1 MNTFRSFTVI
11 TGLWRDF
18 QPAQQHT
25 LQNTITHCSLNH
37 ARTWKRRQHYS
48 ISPVGGDNQPEIQ
61 RWIIPQEWACSDERW
76 RTGAFID
83 DQTTVIMACRNE
95 TSELHI
101 EHSVTGNLPQHSI
114 FHSLFYSA
122 DYFSFICNEIKLS
135 QVCLLKSCS
144 AVSVREGKLIIF
156 VSSYWLIWNWYGD
169 EPWALWSITPLV
181 YTHFSI

>member
-1 MNTFRSFTVI
+1 MERLSTSTTAHAPEHN
-11 TGLWRDF
+11 
-18 QPAQQHT
+18 HT
-25 LQNTITHCSLNH
+25 LQLNH

-101 EHSVTGNLPQHSI
+101 EHSVTGNLSQHSI

-122 DYFSFICNEIKLS
+122 DYFCFICNEIKLS
-135 QVCLLKSCS
+135 QVC